1 MMGAGHGAGDIFPGL
16 TRHAIWSRDMK
27 TAIPAGLCA
36 LVLAACQPQVPDS
49 GATGVG
55 FGDYGRYQAEQARLA
70 QERAARERQLAV
82 TTVAPPTETGAPTAA
97 EIAAAGIGAPANPTN
112 QSVGAPLNAA
122 GLTPA
127 ADATGTG
134 AVIAANNPEISDEQD
149 FAAVS
154 GRETIEGNAERLAR
168 LRAQRVE
175 IAPSAVPKRPS
186 STGPNI
192 VAYALSTTNQPGQS
206 LYRRGL
212 ASQSRAV
219 RACARFS
226 SPDLAQQA
234 FLEGGGP
241 ERDRRGLDP
250 DGDGFA
256 CEWDP
261 RPYRLGASQPNV
273 PDQVA
278 PEG

>member
-1 MMGAGHGAGDIFPGL
+1 M
-16 TRHAIWSRDMK
+16 
-27 TAIPAGLCA
+27 
-36 LVLAACQPQVPDS
+36 
-49 GATGVG
+49 
-55 FGDYGRYQAEQARLA
+55 
-70 QERAARERQLAV
+70 
-82 TTVAPPTETGAPTAA
+82 
-97 EIAAAGIGAPANPTN
+97 
-112 QSVGAPLNAA
+112 NAA

-127 ADATGTG
+127 AGTTGTG
-134 AVIAANNPEISDEQD
+134 AVIAANDPEIST
-149 FAAVS
+149 S
-154 GRETIEGNAERLAR
+154 RISRPCGRELSKAMPSVCTPG
-168 LRAQRVE
+168 AQRVE